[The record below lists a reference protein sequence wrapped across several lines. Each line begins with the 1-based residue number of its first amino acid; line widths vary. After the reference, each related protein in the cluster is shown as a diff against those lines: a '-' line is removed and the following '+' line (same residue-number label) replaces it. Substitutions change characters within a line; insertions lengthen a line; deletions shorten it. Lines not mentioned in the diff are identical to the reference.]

1 MACALR
7 AVATVRAARA
17 PRHRTPAR
25 ESRAPRTAGEARAKE
40 DEKPE
45 GTEGAF
51 DGLEV
56 DGVSEELMAKL
67 LAREDVQKQLE
78 AVEAAADKVEAARAA
93 AKALEVE
100 MLLEDERI
108 QQARVESE
116 AQSAVAD
123 AAADVLSAAAA
134 VRRSEEELAE
144 LRRQAAAAEGSPL
157 GLLGLGAGGV
167 ADDKWV
173 TEGVDEDEQR
183 LESAKAGALGGAA
196 GGLIALPAYALGGGS
211 VLAGVCGSAVSA
223 ALFAITYRYALRR
236 DVGNGMLRMGVVA
249 AFAVSRAAGA
259 VSVAQAQGLGL
270 SSALEPSL
278 EGVVVLLAA
287 QFALDRALSLGFVRA
302 FPS

>member
-1 MACALR
+1 
-7 AVATVRAARA
+7 
-17 PRHRTPAR
+17 
-25 ESRAPRTAGEARAKE
+25 
-40 DEKPE
+40 
-45 GTEGAF
+45 
-51 DGLEV
+51 
-56 DGVSEELMAKL
+56 MAKL

-211 VLAGVCGSAVSA
+211 VLAGVGGSAVSA

-302 FPS
+302 FSS